1 MKGVGLCLLVAA
13 GGGIGCLR
21 AASLR
26 ERERALGAMCRF
38 VDWLIREIRYTA
50 APLDVLLHRASEAM
64 GGDLPLFDTVETFD
78 AWRAALA
85 DSVKNIN
92 FTDEDAAHI
101 YRFAEELGRSDV
113 AGQLTHGAF
122 YATLFEERRKAA
134 REEAEKRGMI
144 HIDGLSLV
152 PPIPELFADKWL
164 HPSALGFGF
173 YGENV
178 TREILSHLK

>member
-64 GGDLPLFDTVETFD
+64 GRDLPLFDTVETFD

-134 REEAEKRGMI
+134 REEAEKRGR
-144 HIDGLSLV
+144 L
-152 PPIPELFADKWL
+152 ELMLWTGGAAVL
-164 HPSALGFGF
+164 ALLW
-173 YGENV
+173 
-178 TREILSHLK
+178 I